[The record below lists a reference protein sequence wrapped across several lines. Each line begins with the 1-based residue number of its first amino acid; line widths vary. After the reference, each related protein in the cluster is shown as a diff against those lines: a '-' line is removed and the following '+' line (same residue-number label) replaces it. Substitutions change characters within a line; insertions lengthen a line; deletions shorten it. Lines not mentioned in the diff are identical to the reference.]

1 MRNRSRDILVRSNNQ
16 TYLLS
21 FVILSASRYILDKII
36 LDFYFQSQ
44 LSMTLDSYRDRIIP
58 RNDTLLTLINQSFM
72 TYIKVFGTSILPS
85 LETVAII

>member
-44 LSMTLDSYRDRIIP
+44 LSLTLDSYRDRIIP